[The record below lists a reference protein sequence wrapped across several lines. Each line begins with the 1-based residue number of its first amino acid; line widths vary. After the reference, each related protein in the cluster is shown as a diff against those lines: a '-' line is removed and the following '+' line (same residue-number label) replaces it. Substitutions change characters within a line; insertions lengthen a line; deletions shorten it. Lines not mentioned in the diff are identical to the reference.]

1 VDSTNLVLFGLLGI
15 LLLSGTSIFIS
26 LALSVLLF
34 LNLFTGIPA
43 MGIIER
49 QFAGLDR
56 FAMMCVPFFILAANI
71 AGVGGISKRII
82 AVSKTL
88 VGHFK
93 GGLAMTAVLACTF
106 FGAISGSA
114 PATVIAIGKILYPAL
129 IETGY
134 GKKFSLGVITASGA
148 IALIIP
154 PSITMIVLGA
164 VCGMSIGALFVSGFG
179 AGITISLVFMIYCY
193 IYARDKDLKLSKRA
207 TLKEIWDACWDAKW
221 ALGVPIIIIGGIYGG
236 VFTPTEASA
245 VAATYTLFVAQFI
258 HREVSTR
265 EIFKAIVD
273 SATVSAQIMIILAA
287 ASVFAWAV
295 TTSQLSQ
302 LIANWVMGMSS
313 SPFMVLIL
321 INIVF
326 LIAGCLVDSVSSSI
340 ILGPMLYPAVIGA
353 GIDPIH
359 FGIIATVNLSI
370 GMFTPPFGLNLFV
383 ATIVPKEGASMSLII
398 RGVTVFIAISMIAL
412 AIVTYVPSISL
423 WLPRTLGMMK

>member
-1 VDSTNLVLFGLLGI
+1 MLFALLGI

-34 LNLFTGIPA
+34 LNFYTSIPL

-56 FAMMCVPFFILAANI
+56 FAMLCVPFFILAANI
-71 AGVGGISKRII
+71 AGVGGISRRII
-82 AVSKTL
+82 NVSRTL

-93 GGLAMTAVLACTF
+93 GGLAMTTVLACTF
-106 FGAISGSA
+106 FGSS
-114 PATVIAIGKILYPAL
+114 PATVIAIGKLLYPAMM
-129 IETGY
+129 ETGY

-179 AGITISLVFMIYCY
+179 AGITIALVFMVYCY
-193 IYARDKDLKLSKRA
+193 LYARNKDIKLSKRA
-207 TLKEIWDACWDAKW
+207 TIREIGAACWDAKW
-221 ALGVPIIIIGGIYGG
+221 ALGVPLIIIGGIYGG
-236 VFTPTEASA
+236 VFTPTEASG
-245 VAATYTLFVAQFI
+245 VAAVYTLFVAQFI
-258 HREVSTR
+258 YREVSTR

-287 ASVFAWAV
+287 ASAFSWAV
-295 TTSQLSQ
+295 TTSQLSP
-302 LIANWVMGMSS
+302 LIANWVMGASS
-313 SPFMVLIL
+313 SPYMVLVL

-340 ILGPMLYPAVIGA
+340 ILGPLLYPAVIGA

-359 FGIIATVNLSI
+359 FGIITTVNLSI

-383 ATIVPKEGASMSLII
+383 ATVVPKEGASMSVII
-398 RGVTVFIAISMIAL
+398 RGVAIFIAISMIAL

>member
-1 VDSTNLVLFGLLGI
+1 MDFTNLMLFVLLGI

-34 LNLFTGIPA
+34 LNIYTQIPV

-56 FAMMCVPFFILAANI
+56 FAMLCVPFFILAANI
-71 AGVGGISKRII
+71 AGVGGISRRII
-82 AVSKTL
+82 NVSKTL

-93 GGLAMTAVLACTF
+93 GGLAMTTVLACTF

-134 GKKFSLGVITASGA
+134 GKKFSLGVITSSGA

-179 AGITISLVFMIYCY
+179 AGITIALVFMIYCY
-193 IYARDKDLKLSKRA
+193 FYARNKDIKLSKRA
-207 TLKEIWDACWDAKW
+207 TLREIGAACWDAKW
-221 ALGVPIIIIGGIYGG
+221 ALGVPILIIGGIYGG
-236 VFTPTEASA
+236 VFTPTEASG

-258 HREVSTR
+258 HREVSSR
-265 EIFKAIVD
+265 EIFRAIVD
-273 SATVSAQIMIILAA
+273 SATVSAQIMIILAG
-287 ASVFAWAV
+287 ASVFSWAV
-295 TTSQLSQ
+295 TTSQLSP
-302 LIANWVMGMSS
+302 LIAQWVMGMSS
-313 SPFMVLIL
+313 SPNMVLVL

-340 ILGPMLYPAVIGA
+340 ILGPLLYPAVVGA

-359 FGIIATVNLSI
+359 FGIITTVNLSI

-383 ATIVPKEGASMSLII
+383 ATVVPKEGASMSQII
-398 RGVTVFIAISMIAL
+398 RGVAVFIAISMIAL

>member
-1 VDSTNLVLFGLLGI
+1 MESTNLMLFSFLGI
-15 LLLSGTSIFIS
+15 LLLSGTSIFIC

-34 LNLFTGIPA
+34 LKFYTPIPV

-56 FAMMCVPFFILAANI
+56 FAMMCVPFFILAANV
-71 AGVGGISKRII
+71 AGVGGISRRII
-82 AVSKTL
+82 NLSKVL

-93 GGLAMTAVLACTF
+93 GGLAMTTVLACTF

-134 GKKFSLGVITASGA
+134 GKKFSLGVITSSGA

-179 AGITISLVFMIYCY
+179 AGITIALVFMLYCY
-193 IYARDKDLKLSKRA
+193 LYARRRDIKLSPRA
-207 TLKEIWDACWDAKW
+207 NLREIWAAGWDAKW
-221 ALGVPIIIIGGIYGG
+221 ALGVPLIIIGGIYGG
-236 VFTPTEASA
+236 VFTPTEASG
-245 VAATYTLFVAQFI
+245 VAAAYTLFIAQFI
-258 HREVSTR
+258 HREAGSR
-265 EIFKAIVD
+265 EIFKAVVD

-287 ASVFAWAV
+287 ASVFSWAV
-295 TTSQLSQ
+295 TTNQLSRS
-302 LIANWVMGMSS
+302 IANWVMGISS
-313 SPFMVLIL
+313 SPYMVLVL
-321 INIVF
+321 INLVF

-340 ILGPMLYPAVIGA
+340 ILGPMLYPLVTGA

-359 FGIIATVNLSI
+359 FGIITTVNLSI

-383 ATIVPKEGASMSLII
+383 ATVVPQEGANISMII
-398 RGVTVFIAISMIAL
+398 RGVGVFIAISMIAL
-412 AIVTYVPSISL
+412 AIVTYVPGVSL

>member
-1 VDSTNLVLFGLLGI
+1 MDSTNLMLFALLGI

-26 LALSVLLF
+26 LALSVLFF
-34 LNLFTGIPA
+34 LNFYTAIPL

-71 AGVGGISKRII
+71 AGVGGISNRII
-82 AVSKTL
+82 NVSKTL

-93 GGLAMTAVLACTF
+93 GGLAMTTVLACTF

-129 IETGY
+129 METGY

-179 AGITISLVFMIYCY
+179 AGITIALVFMVYCY
-193 IYARDKDLKLSKRA
+193 LYARNKDIKLSKRA
-207 TLKEIWDACWDAKW
+207 TIREIWAACWDAKW
-221 ALGVPIIIIGGIYGG
+221 ALGVPFIIIGGIYGG
-236 VFTPTEASA
+236 VFTPTEASG

-287 ASVFAWAV
+287 ASVFCLGGHHQPAFPANCQLGHG
-295 TTSQLSQ
+295 SQFQPLYGSDLDQHCLSDCRLFGGQ
-302 LIANWVMGMSS
+302 RL
-313 SPFMVLIL
+313 
-321 INIVF
+321 
-326 LIAGCLVDSVSSSI
+326 LVHYS
-340 ILGPMLYPAVIGA
+340 GPAA
-353 GIDPIH
+353 
-359 FGIIATVNLSI
+359 LS
-370 GMFTPPFGLNLFV
+370 GGYW
-383 ATIVPKEGASMSLII
+383 S
-398 RGVTVFIAISMIAL
+398 RD
-412 AIVTYVPSISL
+412 
-423 WLPRTLGMMK
+423 

>member
-1 VDSTNLVLFGLLGI
+1 MDYTNLMLFALLGI

-34 LNLFTGIPA
+34 LNLYSSIPV

-56 FAMMCVPFFILAANI
+56 FAMVCVPFFILAANI
-71 AGVGGISKRII
+71 AGVGGISRRII
-82 AVSKTL
+82 NVSKTL

-93 GGLAMTAVLACTF
+93 GGLAMTTVLACTF

-114 PATVIAIGKILYPAL
+114 PATVIAIGKLLYPAL

-179 AGITISLVFMIYCY
+179 AGITIALVFMIYCY
-193 IYARDKDLKLSKRA
+193 FYARNKDIKLSRRA
-207 TLKEIWDACWDAKW
+207 TLGEIGSACWDAKW
-221 ALGVPIIIIGGIYGG
+221 ALGVPLIIIGGIYGG
-236 VFTPTEASA
+236 GFTPPQGSGGG
-245 VAATYTLFVAQFI
+245 ATPTLFVAQFV
-258 HREVSTR
+258 HCEVSSR
-265 EIFKAIVD
+265 EIFRAIVD

-287 ASVFAWAV
+287 ASVFSWAV
-295 TTSQLSQ
+295 TTSQLSP

-313 SPFMVLIL
+313 SPYLVLVL

-340 ILGPMLYPAVIGA
+340 ILGPLLYPAVMGA

-359 FGIIATVNLSI
+359 FGIITTVNLSI
-370 GMFTPPFGLNLFV
+370 GMFPPTFGLNLFV
-383 ATIVPKEGASMSLII
+383 APAVPKEGAAISVII
-398 RGVTVFIAISMIAL
+398 RGVAIFIIISMIAL
-412 AIVTYVPSISL
+412 AIVTYVPSLSL